1 MVLRRNYLRTTTQ
14 HSAVICSRSS
24 PSDGAFRF
32 ISDAHVA
39 SGNGIAE
46 RCHRSVKRTAAR
58 KKCSSTEPVYWYN
71 MAPKDGADPSTAQAN
86 KLYSYN
92 LRVHGI
98 DCAPPEER
106 PEIGNPYHIGDAV
119 WVKPP
124 GSRCDMRFTR
134 GTVSKVMSDV
144 AVEVNRMP
152 WHIRDLHRRMED
164 LSDDNNLVV
173 KRTCLHHCQMTAP
186 TWTLKHLPRKYPHH
200 HPASL
205 GPGGAFV

>member
-1 MVLRRNYLRTTTQ
+1 M
-14 HSAVICSRSS
+14 
-24 PSDGAFRF
+24 
-32 ISDAHVA
+32 
-39 SGNGIAE
+39 
-46 RCHRSVKRTAAR
+46 KRTAAR
-58 KKCSSTEPVYWYN
+58 KKCSSTEAVNWYN

-173 KRTCLHHCQMTAP
+173 NANVP
-186 TWTLKHLPRKYPHH
+186 PSLPDDSSDLDLE
-200 HPASL
+200 ASAEEISTSSPSQL
-205 GPGGAFV
+205 GPRRGLRVRRPPDYYSP